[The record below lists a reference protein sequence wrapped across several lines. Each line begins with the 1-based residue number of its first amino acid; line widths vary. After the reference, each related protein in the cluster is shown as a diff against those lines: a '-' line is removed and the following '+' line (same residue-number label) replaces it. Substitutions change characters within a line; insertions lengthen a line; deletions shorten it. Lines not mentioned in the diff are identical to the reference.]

1 MRMSNMVKAI
11 FDNKGKNYSDY
22 RKLMFEAGRGNVG
35 AEYSK
40 EEVNDKIREIQFDIL
55 GVSPDCNRNEFRKA
69 FRRNKVA
76 VYEVIEDTLEDLLV
90 SGWGENP
97 FFNEFVEQKYYN
109 LGDRNEFYTPDNVIL
124 TVSETAGNHHDLFR
138 QRLGE
143 GSTFSVKTSWYGIKI
158 YAEYERFM
166 TGRVDW
172 AAFIQK
178 IYEAFDKKINDM
190 LYAAVMSAGDKLP
203 APTQFVKTGKLDST
217 AKDTFF
223 TLIEDVQMASGE
235 EVVIMG
241 TRSALSKLS
250 GMGDVNWISEDM
262 KNERYTT
269 GKLGRFEGVRLVEI
283 PQAFENNDTSK
294 KLVDSSKIL
303 IMPAGDNRFVKMYDE
318 GEAQFTEITDS

>member
-1 MRMSNMVKAI
+1 
-11 FDNKGKNYSDY
+11 
-22 RKLMFEAGRGNVG
+22 
-35 AEYSK
+35 
-40 EEVNDKIREIQFDIL
+40 
-55 GVSPDCNRNEFRKA
+55 
-69 FRRNKVA
+69 
-76 VYEVIEDTLEDLLV
+76 
-90 SGWGENP
+90 
-97 FFNEFVEQKYYN
+97 
-109 LGDRNEFYTPDNVIL
+109 
-124 TVSETAGNHHDLFR
+124 
-138 QRLGE
+138 
-143 GSTFSVKTSWYGIKI
+143 
-158 YAEYERFM
+158 M

-294 KLVDSSKIL
+294 KLVDSSKLL

-318 GEAQFTEITDS
+318 GEAQFTEITDSSVHQDMTIDAEYQRKMGVAVVINKRFGIWNIAA